1 MIDSKTI
8 SLSQT
13 VYLSV
18 GWESGLAQLVP
29 LLQGLSEAAV
39 KGSARTVVISR
50 LKRGRRLRFSLEAS
64 H

>member
-13 VYLSV
+13 VYSSV

-50 LKRGRRLRFSLEAS
+50 LKRGRSL
-64 H
+64 